1 MEYVKAFETIV
12 KEQLERAE
20 RMKTAPQS
28 TDYKALDK
36 IIVGIIDGD
45 GIGPIITQSCKK
57 IMEHL
62 MADEIAAGKLEL
74 RDIEGLTIENRIEKM
89 ETVPADVLAAVKDC
103 HVLLKG
109 PTMTPGKGDNMPN
122 LESANVKLRKEL
134 DLFANV
140 RPVSIPEKNINW
152 TFFRENTE
160 GEYALGS
167 QGVDINDD
175 ISMDFKVTTT
185 IGTTRLARAAF
196 EFAKANGNQRVTIVT
211 KANIMKKTDGKFL
224 SLCYEV
230 AKDYPEI
237 QVDDYYVDITAAN
250 LIKEPAN
257 SKFNVFILPNLYGD
271 IITDEAAQI
280 QGGVGTAGSINQGG
294 RYAMFEAIHG
304 SAPRMISE
312 GRGQYANPSSIVR
325 AGAMLLRHIGYGDQA
340 AALDNALDE
349 ALDALSMTSNSTGNS
364 TDDFTEFVIS
374 HLK

>member
-1 MEYVKAFETIV
+1 MDYVKAFETIV
-12 KEQLERAE
+12 KEQLERVE
-20 RMKTAPQS
+20 RMKSSPQS
-28 TDYKALDK
+28 TDYKSLDK
-36 IIVGIIDGD
+36 VIVGIIDGD
-45 GIGPIITQSCKK
+45 GIGPIITQACKK
-57 IMEHL
+57 IMEQL
-62 MADEIAAGKLEL
+62 MAEEIAAGKLEL
-74 RDIEGLTIENRIEKM
+74 RDIEGLTIENRVEKM
-89 ETVPADVLAAVKDC
+89 ETVPADVLAAVKEC

-167 QGVDINDD
+167 QGVDINED

-196 EFAKANGNQRVTIVT
+196 EFARANGNQRVTIVT

-224 SLCYEV
+224 TLCYEV

-237 QVDDYYVDITAAN
+237 EVDDYYVDITAAN

-257 SKFNVFILPNLYGD
+257 SRFNVFILPNLYGD
-271 IITDEAAQI
+271 IITDEAAQM

-304 SAPRMISE
+304 SAPRMITE
-312 GRGQYANPSSIVR
+312 GR
-325 AGAMLLRHIGYGDQA
+325 D
-340 AALDNALDE
+340 
-349 ALDALSMTSNSTGNS
+349 STP
-364 TDDFTEFVIS
+364 I
-374 HLK
+374 LPA